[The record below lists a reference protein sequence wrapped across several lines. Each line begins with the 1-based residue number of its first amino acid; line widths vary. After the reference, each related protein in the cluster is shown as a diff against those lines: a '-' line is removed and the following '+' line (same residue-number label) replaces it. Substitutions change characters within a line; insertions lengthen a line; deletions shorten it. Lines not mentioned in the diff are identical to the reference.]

1 MFQRQSRKPL
11 LPSSP
16 VDYPAGTFVHS
27 EKGWYLI
34 TAPAKRQHIISKRV
48 LDSWAPQRVVETS
61 EAALAKYRVVARL
74 RFRNGSLLQDMS
86 DGKMYLISENSRRH
100 ITSPDVLERI
110 GAVGERWMRVSSD
123 EILLHPEGA
132 PLA

>member
-1 MFQRQSRKPL
+1 
-11 LPSSP
+11 
-16 VDYPAGTFVHS
+16 
-27 EKGWYLI
+27 
-34 TAPAKRQHIISKRV
+34 
-48 LDSWAPQRVVETS
+48 VVETS